1 MIDFSHSDSKQINK
15 KLSILSIAYPFAPV
29 RTDTAGGAE
38 QILRILDEGLVRLG
52 HHSTVL
58 ACSGSRIM
66 GNLIDFPG
74 TNGRIVCATRNKTYR
89 LVRDLACAA
98 LRERNI
104 DLIHLHGID
113 FMEYLPDTDI
123 PVLITLHLP
132 VSWYDA
138 NAFKQIR
145 ERVYFNCVSRHQEET
160 AQFIPNLLP
169 FVENGVPILDCT
181 FPVPEEYVVVLGR
194 ICPEKGIHL
203 AIDAARQAG
212 ISLILAGGLFDYE
225 SHHEY
230 YSHEV
235 LPRLDGDRYRYVGS
249 LGPEEKNALLGS
261 AKCLLAPSL
270 APETSSLVT
279 MEAYAC
285 GTPVVAFPSGA
296 LSDLVEHGKTGFLVQ
311 SVSEMARAIAR
322 TDTINRAYCRDLT
335 EREFSANRMVADYV
349 LRYRHILKQILDE
362 R

>member
-1 MIDFSHSDSKQINK
+1 MHSDSEQINK
-15 KLSILSIAYPFAPV
+15 KLSVLSIAYPFAPV
-29 RTDTAGGAE
+29 RSDTAGGAE
-38 QILRILDEGLVRLG
+38 QVLRLLDEGLVRLG
-52 HHSTVL
+52 HESTVL
-58 ACSGSRIM
+58 ACSGSRIV
-66 GNLIDFPG
+66 GNLIDFPR
-74 TNGRIVCATRNKTYR
+74 TNDLIECDTRNKTYR
-89 LVRDLACAA
+89 LVRDLVRDV
-98 LRERNI
+98 LRERNL

-138 NAFKQIR
+138 NAFKQIQ

-169 FVENGVPILDCT
+169 FVENGVPIQDCT

-203 AIDAARQAG
+203 ALDAARQAG
-212 ISLILAGGLFDYE
+212 TSLILAGKLFDYE
-225 SHHEY
+225 THHEY
-230 YSHEV
+230 YLREV
-235 LPRLDGDRYRYVGS
+235 LPRLDGNRYQYVGS
-249 LGPEEKNALLGS
+249 LGLEEKNALLGS

-296 LSDLVEHGKTGFLVQ
+296 LSDLVEHGKTGFLVN
-311 SVSEMARAIAR
+311 SVSEMAQAIAR
-322 TDTINRAYCRDLT
+322 TNTINRKCCRDLA
-335 EREFSANRMVADYV
+335 EKKFSANRMVADYV
-349 LRYRHILKQILDE
+349 RRYRHMLVN
-362 R
+362 